1 MSRNNNLEKIVI
13 IDFGSQFTQ
22 LIARKVREI
31 GVYSE
36 IINFNKSKKIKE
48 NKYIKGIILSGGP
61 LTITKSNSL
70 NTPNNILKLKK
81 PILGIVIL
89 LIATGAIFLLKSNV
103 WEKFIVNKVNE
114 TLSSSGWTL
123 DIGNISGHLLAKT
136 QFSNITLTH
145 SELDAIH
152 LSLIHI

>member
-1 MSRNNNLEKIVI
+1 MVKI
-13 IDFGSQFTQ
+13 S
-22 LIARKVREI
+22 
-31 GVYSE
+31 
-36 IINFNKSKKIKE
+36 
-48 NKYIKGIILSGGP
+48 
-61 LTITKSNSL
+61 
-70 NTPNNILKLKK
+70 KK
-81 PILGIVIL
+81 PILGIVTL
-89 LIATGAIFLLKSNV
+89 LIATGVIFLFKSNV

-152 LSLIHI
+152 IQNLEMNIGILSILFFFICL